1 MTRTNLDSQRTIG
14 ADLRQVIEPLASY
27 ICASDRPRRALSLV
41 FAALSDEVAQV
52 NRVASSH
59 VLRLLRPATR

>member
-1 MTRTNLDSQRTIG
+1 MTRTNVDPRRAIG

-52 NRVASSH
+52 NRTARSH
-59 VLRLLRPATR
+59 VLRLLEPAAR

>member
-1 MTRTNLDSQRTIG
+1 MIRTNANPRQPIG
-14 ADLRQVIEPLASY
+14 ADLRQVIEPLAGY

-52 NRVASSH
+52 NRTARTH
-59 VLRLLRPATR
+59 VLRLLEPAAR